1 MSARE
6 LRQRRVDRGEESKEG
21 GGGGGREI
29 ERLGAGRRG
38 EQLTGA
44 YAPTPSTFRQMQ
56 ARITDALVA

>member
-6 LRQRRVDRGEESKEG
+6 LRQRRVDSVEESKEG
-21 GGGGGREI
+21 GGGGGREV

-44 YAPTPSTFRQMQ
+44 YAPTPSTLRQMQ
-56 ARITDALVA
+56 VRMVPSV